1 MQLMIKFIKGF
12 RFLSCIID
20 IYSKYAWVIP
30 LKEITITDAFQNVLD
45 ESNRRPNEI
54 WVVKGSEFYK
64 RSMKSWFKKW
74 YRNVF
79 NT

>member
-1 MQLMIKFIKGF
+1 MIKFIKGF

-20 IYSKYAWVIP
+20 IYSKFAWVIH

>member
-30 LKEITITDAFQNVLD
+30 LKEITITDVFQNVLD
-45 ESNRRPNEI
+45 E
-54 WVVKGSEFYK
+54 
-64 RSMKSWFKKW
+64 
-74 YRNVF
+74 
-79 NT
+79 